1 MTSSSSRAGVLAL
14 LVVSVGLLLPGIFS
28 PVLTIT
34 GVLTKDGIAQVAPQ
48 MLDKG
53 LSPETVNTLKGMMN
67 PTMVAFLAATGGDLR
82 KMIIDK
88 LGPQLT
94 TALQKSVT
102 EFEVYHQT
110 RSILGSVRELYNLGA
125 WIPAT
130 LILLFSVI
138 VPFTKAA
145 LVGIALFMK
154 DVVQRQKVLN
164 FVAAIGKWSM
174 ADVFVVALFIAYLA
188 AMATQQPTGGVP
200 PLVAFN
206 ATFGPGFYWF
216 TAYCLFS
223 LASQQYT
230 ARLARQVPSV
240 A

>member
-1 MTSSSSRAGVLAL
+1 MTSNSSRMGVLAL
-14 LVVSVGLLLPGIFS
+14 LVVSVALLLPGIFA
-28 PVLTIT
+28 PVLTIS

-53 LSPETVNTLKGMMN
+53 LSDETVNTLKGMLN
-67 PTMVAFLAATGGDLR
+67 PTMVAFLAATGGDLK

-94 TALQKSVT
+94 TALQNSVT
-102 EFEVYHQT
+102 EVEVYHQT
-110 RSILGSVRELYNLGA
+110 RSILGSVRELYKLSA

-130 LILLFSVI
+130 LILIFSVI

-145 LVGIALFMK
+145 LVASAVFMK
-154 DVVQRQKVLN
+154 DIVQRQRVLN
-164 FVAAIGKWSM
+164 FVETIGKWSM
-174 ADVFVVALFIAYLA
+174 ADVFVVALLIAYLA
-188 AMATQQPTGGVP
+188 AIATQQPTGGVP

-206 ATFGPGFYWF
+206 AQFGPGFYWF
-216 TAYCLFS
+216 TGYCLFS

-230 ARLARQVPSV
+230 ARLARQAQS
-240 A
+240 